1 MSSFDYFQAASVE
14 EAAQALKDGEGKI
27 LAGGTDLVVQLKQ
40 GKVHPRRVIDIT
52 RIPPLRRLKEENGQ
66 IVLGAGVT
74 FQELITSSL
83 IQQGSF
89 PLVQMAS
96 QMGSLQIR
104 NVATLGG
111 NMANGSP
118 SADSLVPLLA
128 FGTTVTLQSTR
139 GSRETALSA
148 LLEAPPGRVS
158 LPPDEIIVEIR
169 FPRPAPNARSIF
181 LKLGRRNAL
190 NIARLSLCAI
200 LTLDSN
206 RRIATAAVAVGSASP
221 HPVRVSTAEKLLNG
235 SPMSP
240 QLLEEGV
247 EEISR
252 SVARSLGKRAS
263 APYKSLAIRGLA
275 REALE
280 YCFNLEEQRRQAS

>member
-1 MSSFDYFQAASVE
+1 LSSFDYFQAASVE

-40 GKVHPRRVIDIT
+40 GKVHPRRVIHVT
-52 RIPPLRRLKEENGQ
+52 RIPALHQLREENGY
-66 IVLGAGVT
+66 ILFGAGVT
-74 FQELITSSL
+74 FQEVIASSL
-83 IQQGSF
+83 VQQGAF

>member
-1 MSSFDYFQAASVE
+1 MSPFDYFQASSVE

-27 LAGGTDLVVQLKQ
+27 LGGGTDLVVQLKQ
-40 GKVHPRRVIDIT
+40 GKVHPRRVIDVT
-52 RIPPLRRLKEENGQ
+52 RIPALRRLKEENGQ
-66 IVLGAGVT
+66 IIFGAGVT
-74 FQELITSSL
+74 FQELIVSSL
-83 IQQGSF
+83 VQQGAF

-128 FGTTVTLQSTR
+128 LGTTVTLQSAR
-139 GSRETALSA
+139 GKRKLALSA
-148 LLEAPPGRVS
+148 LLEAPPGRVA
-158 LPPDEIIVEIR
+158 LPSDEIIVEII
-169 FPRPAPNARSIF
+169 FPRPAPEARSIF
-181 LKLGRRNAL
+181 LKLGRRNAV

-206 RRIATAAVAVGSASP
+206 RRIETATIAVGSASP

-247 EEISR
+247 EEVTR
-252 SVARSLGKRAS
+252 NVARSLGKRAS
-263 APYKSLAIRGLA
+263 APYKSLAIRGLS

-280 YCFNLEEQRRQAS
+280 YCFNLGEQQRYSS

>member
-1 MSSFDYFQAASVE
+1 LSSFDYFQAASVE

-40 GKVHPRRVIDIT
+40 GKLHPRRVIDIT

-83 IQQGSF
+83 IQQRSF

>member
-1 MSSFDYFQAASVE
+1 LSAFDYVQAASVE
-14 EAAQALKDGEGKI
+14 EAARALEDGEGKI

-40 GKVHPRRVIDIT
+40 GKAHPRRVVDVT
-52 RIPPLRRLKEENGQ
+52 RIPALRRLREEKGD

-74 FQELITSSL
+74 FQGLIISSL
-83 IQQGSF
+83 IQQGAF

-128 FGTTVTLQSTR
+128 LGTTVTLQSTR
-139 GSRETALSA
+139 GKRDLLLST

-158 LPPDEIIVEIR
+158 LPPNEIIVEIR
-169 FPRPAPNARSIF
+169 FPRPAPKAPSIF

-200 LTLDSN
+200 LTFDSN
-206 RRIATAAVAVGSASP
+206 RKINTAAIAVGSASP
-221 HPVRVSTAEKLLNG
+221 HPIRMATAERLLTG

-240 QLLEEGV
+240 RLLEEGV
-247 EEISR
+247 EEIVQD
-252 SVARSLGKRAS
+252 VARSLGKRAS

-280 YCFNLEEQRRQAS
+280 YCFHSGEQREYAS

>member
-1 MSSFDYFQAASVE
+1 MSSFDYIQATEVE
-14 EAAQALKDGEGKI
+14 EAAQALKDGGGKI

-40 GKVHPRRVIDIT
+40 GKVRPRRVIDVT
-52 RIPPLRRLKEENGQ
+52 RIPALRKLNEENGR
-66 IVLGAGVT
+66 IVFGAGVT
-74 FQELITSSL
+74 FQELIASSL
-83 IQQGSF
+83 VHHSAF

-128 FGTTVTLQSTR
+128 LGTTVTLQSTR
-139 GSRETALSA
+139 GKREIALST
-148 LLEAPPGRVS
+148 LLEAPPGRVA
-158 LPPDEIIVEIR
+158 LPSEEIIVEMK
-169 FPRPAPNARSIF
+169 FPGLAPSARSIF

-200 LTLDSN
+200 LTLDSD
-206 RRIATAAVAVGSASP
+206 RKIETAAIAVGSASP
-221 HPVRVSTAEKLLNG
+221 HPVRIATAEKLLSG
-235 SPMSP
+235 STPGLK
-240 QLLEEGV
+240 LLEETV
-247 EEISR
+247 EEITR
-252 SVARSLGKRAS
+252 DVARSLGNRAS

-275 REALE
+275 REAFE
-280 YCFNLEEQRRQAS
+280 YCLNLGEQRGYAS

>member
-1 MSSFDYFQAASVE
+1 LSSFDYFQAASVE

-40 GKVHPRRVIDIT
+40 GKLHPRRVIDIT

-83 IQQGSF
+83 IQQRSF

-206 RRIATAAVAVGSASP
+206 RRIATAAVTVGSASP

-235 SPMSP
+235 SPMNP

>member
-1 MSSFDYFQAASVE
+1 MTSFDYVQAASVE
-14 EAAQALKDGEGKI
+14 EAAQALKDGEGKV

-40 GKVHPRRVIDIT
+40 GKVRPRRVIDVT
-52 RIPPLRRLKEENGQ
+52 RIPALRQLKEENGH
-66 IVLGAGVT
+66 IVFGAGVT
-74 FQELITSSL
+74 FQELITTSL
-83 IQQGSF
+83 VHQAAV

-139 GSRETALSA
+139 GKREIALSA
-148 LLEAPPGRVS
+148 LLEAPPGRVA
-158 LPPDEIIVEIR
+158 LPSDEMIVEIR

-200 LTLDSN
+200 LTLDST
-206 RRIATAAVAVGSASP
+206 RKIETAAIAVGSASA
-221 HPVRVSTAEKLLNG
+221 HPVRIGTAEKLMNG
-235 SPMSP
+235 SSVSS
-240 QLLEEGV
+240 QLLEASL
-247 EEISR
+247 EEITR
-252 SVARSLGKRAS
+252 DVTRSLGKRAS

-280 YCFNLEEQRRQAS
+280 YCFNLEEQRGYAS

>member
-1 MSSFDYFQAASVE
+1 LSSFDYFQAASVE

-83 IQQGSF
+83 IQQRSF

>member
-1 MSSFDYFQAASVE
+1 MSPFDYFQASSVE

-40 GKVHPRRVIDIT
+40 GKVHPRRVIDVT
-52 RIPPLRRLKEENGQ
+52 RIPALHRLREENGQ

-74 FQELITSSL
+74 FQELIASSL
-83 IQQGSF
+83 VHQGAF

-206 RRIATAAVAVGSASP
+206 RRIATAAVTVGSASP

-235 SPMSP
+235 SPMNP

>member
-27 LAGGTDLVVQLKQ
+27 LGGGTDLVVQLKQ
-40 GKVHPRRVIDIT
+40 GKVHPRRVIDVT
-52 RIPPLRRLKEENGQ
+52 RIPALRRLKEENGQ
-66 IVLGAGVT
+66 IIFGAGVT
-74 FQELITSSL
+74 FQELIVSSL
-83 IQQGSF
+83 VQQGAF

-139 GSRETALSA
+139 GNREIALSA

>member
-1 MSSFDYFQAASVE
+1 LSSFEYIQAASAE
-14 EAAQALKDGEGKI
+14 EAVQALKDGDGKI
-27 LAGGTDLVVQLKQ
+27 LAGGTDLIVQLKQ
-40 GKVHPRRVIDIT
+40 EKVHSRKVVDIT
-52 RIPPLRRLKEENGQ
+52 RIPALRRLKEENGDL
-66 IVLGAGVT
+66 VFGAAVT

-83 IQQGSF
+83 VHQTAF

-128 FGTTVTLQSTR
+128 LGTTVTLQSSR
-139 GSRETALSA
+139 GKREIALSA
-148 LLEAPPGRVS
+148 LLEAPPGRIA
-158 LPPDEIIVEIR
+158 LPSDEVIVKIR
-169 FPRPAPNARSIF
+169 FPRPASNARSIF
-181 LKLGRRNAL
+181 LKLGRRNAV
-190 NIARLSLCAI
+190 NIARLSFCAI
-200 LTLDSN
+200 LTLDSK
-206 RRIATAAVAVGSASP
+206 RTIETAAIAVGSASP
-221 HPVRVSTAEKLLNG
+221 HPVRIATAEKLLSG
-235 SPMSP
+235 SSMSP

-247 EEISR
+247 EEIAR
-252 SVARSLGKRAS
+252 DVAKSLGNRAS

-280 YCFNLEEQRRQAS
+280 YCFNLESTK

>member
-1 MSSFDYFQAASVE
+1 MSSFDYLQAVSVE
-14 EAAQALKDGEGKI
+14 EATQALKDGEGKI

-40 GKVHPRRVIDIT
+40 GKVHPRRVIDVT
-52 RIPPLRRLKEENGQ
+52 RIPALHQLREENGY
-66 IVLGAGVT
+66 ILFGAGVT
-74 FQELITSSL
+74 FQEVIASSL
-83 IQQGSF
+83 VQQGAF

-104 NVATLGG
+104 NVASLGG

-128 FGTTVTLQSTR
+128 FETTVTLQSTR
-139 GSRETALSA
+139 GSREIALPA

-158 LPPDEIIVEIR
+158 LQSDEIIVEIR
-169 FPRPAPNARSIF
+169 FPRPAPKARSIF

-206 RRIATAAVAVGSASP
+206 RRIETATIAVGSASP
-221 HPVRVSTAEKLLNG
+221 HPVRIGTAEKLLSG
-235 SPMSP
+235 STIGL
-240 QLLEEGV
+240 QLLAEGV
-247 EEISR
+247 EEITR
-252 SVARSLGKRAS
+252 DVARSLGKRAS

-280 YCFNLEEQRRQAS
+280 YCFNLGDQRGDLS

>member
-83 IQQGSF
+83 IQQRSF

>member
-235 SPMSP
+235 SPMNP

>member
-1 MSSFDYFQAASVE
+1 MSTFDYIQAAGVE
-14 EAAQALKDGEGKI
+14 EAAHALKDGEGKV
-27 LAGGTDLVVQLKQ
+27 LAGGTDLVIQLRQ
-40 GKVHPRRVIDIT
+40 GKERPRRIIDVT
-52 RIPPLRRLKEENGQ
+52 RIPALRRLKEENGH
-66 IVLGAGVT
+66 IVFGAGVT

-83 IQQGSF
+83 VQQAAF

-111 NMANGSP
+111 NIANGSP

-128 FGTTVTLQSTR
+128 FGTKVTLQSTR
-139 GSRETALSA
+139 GKREVALPA
-148 LLEAPPGRVS
+148 LLEAPPGRVA
-158 LPPDEIIVEIR
+158 LPSNEIIVEMK
-169 FPRPAPNARSIF
+169 FPRPALNARLIF

-200 LTLDSN
+200 LTLDST
-206 RRIATAAVAVGSASP
+206 RKIVTAAIAVGSASP
-221 HPVRVSTAEKLLNG
+221 HPVRIGTAEKLLSG

-247 EEISR
+247 EEITR
-252 SVARSLGKRAS
+252 DVARSLGKRAS

-280 YCFNLEEQRRQAS
+280 YCFNLGEQRRYPS

>member
-40 GKVHPRRVIDIT
+40 GKLHPRRVIDIT
-52 RIPPLRRLKEENGQ
+52 RILPLRRLKEENGQ

-83 IQQGSF
+83 IQQRSF

-235 SPMSP
+235 SPMNP

>member
-1 MSSFDYFQAASVE
+1 LSSFDYFQAASVE
-14 EAAQALKDGEGKI
+14 EAAQALKDGESKI

-169 FPRPAPNARSIF
+169 FPRPAPNARSTF

-235 SPMSP
+235 SPMNP

>member
-169 FPRPAPNARSIF
+169 FPRPAPNARSTF

-206 RRIATAAVAVGSASP
+206 RRIATAAVTVGSASP

-235 SPMSP
+235 SPMNP